1 MELPMR
7 GDFYA
12 KIRKFTLTAKGAR
25 KKVVTVLLQNPEEA
39 AFMTI
44 EGLATVSGVSA
55 GMVSR
60 TVREI
65 GFDGFAD
72 MQNQIRQVVRKN
84 ISPSVRIQ
92 RARQDGSIFRDC
104 VRWEMRN
111 LAQLLKLNSE
121 DTIRK
126 AAAMLAKA
134 PAVHVLGLRSS
145 FAPAYSL
152 SFGLGQIRQNVNLM
166 DLSSGL
172 LAEQAKRL
180 SPKDLMVIISFP
192 RYVRESL
199 LMAQEAKTADCD
211 LLAITD
217 SFSSPLAMQAD
228 TALLAPFESSSYF
241 NSTIAMYG
249 ITNSLLVASAQVL
262 GEKGIQQL
270 ERLGII
276 ETRWKL
282 LINSE
287 DAWRPNLL
295 DEK

>member
-1 MELPMR
+1 MS

-12 KIRKFTLTAKGAR
+12 KIREFTVSAKGAR
-25 KKVVTVLLQNPEEA
+25 KKVVTFLLQKPEEA

-44 EGLATVSGVSA
+44 EGLAAASGVSA

-60 TVREI
+60 TVREM

-84 ISPSVRIQ
+84 ITPTSRIRRVRKEG
-92 RARQDGSIFRDC
+92 ASFRDT

-111 LAQLLKLNSE
+111 LANLLKLNSE
-121 DTIRK
+121 ETIR
-126 AAAMLAKA
+126 AAATMLAEA

-152 SFGLGQIRQNVNLM
+152 SFGLGQIREHVFLM

-172 LAEQAKRL
+172 LAEQAKRFK
-180 SPKDLMVIISFP
+180 PGDLMVLISFP

-199 LMAQEAKTADCD
+199 LMAQEAKTAGCRI
-211 LLAITD
+211 LAITD
-217 SFSSPLAMQAD
+217 SFSSPLTMQASI
-228 TALLAPFESSSYF
+228 ALLAPYESSSYF

-249 ITNSLLVASAQVL
+249 ITNTLLVETGQILGDKSAQ
-262 GEKGIQQL
+262 EL
-270 ERLGII
+270 ERLNVI

-295 DEK
+295 DGD

>member
-1 MELPMR
+1 MR

-12 KIRKFTLTAKGAR
+12 KIREFTLTAKGAR
-25 KKVVTVLLQNPEEA
+25 KKVVTFLLQKPEEA

-44 EGLATVSGVSA
+44 EGLAIASGVSA

-60 TVREI
+60 TVREM

-72 MQNQIRQVVRKN
+72 MQSQIRQVVRKN
-84 ISPSVRIQ
+84 ISSSIRIR
-92 RARQDGSIFRDC
+92 RARQDGSTFRDC
-104 VRWEMRN
+104 VRWEMHN
-111 LAQLLKLNSE
+111 LAQLMKLNCE

-126 AAAMLAKA
+126 AASMLAKA

-152 SFGLGQIRQNVNLM
+152 AFGLGQIRQNVNLM

-199 LMAQEAKTADCD
+199 LMAQEAKTAGCD
-211 LLAITD
+211 LLAVTD

-228 TALLAPFESSSYF
+228 MALLAPFESSSYF
-241 NSTIAMYG
+241 NSTVAMYG
-249 ITNSLLVASAQVL
+249 ITNSLLVTVAQFL
-262 GEKGIQQL
+262 GEKGVQQL
-270 ERLGII
+270 ERLSTI

-295 DEK
+295 DEN

>member
-1 MELPMR
+1 MR

-12 KIRKFTLTAKGAR
+12 KIREFTLTAKGAR
-25 KKVVTVLLQNPEEA
+25 KKVVTFLLQKPEEA

-44 EGLATVSGVSA
+44 EGLATASGVSA

-60 TVREI
+60 TVREM

-72 MQNQIRQVVRKN
+72 MQSQIRQVVRKN
-84 ISPSVRIQ
+84 ISSSIRIR
-92 RARQDGSIFRDC
+92 RARQDGSTFRDC
-104 VRWEMRN
+104 VRWEMHN
-111 LAQLLKLNSE
+111 LAQLMKLNCE
-121 DTIRK
+121 ETIRK
-126 AAAMLAKA
+126 AASMLAKA

-152 SFGLGQIRQNVNLM
+152 AFGLGQIKQNVNLM

-199 LMAQEAKTADCD
+199 LMAQEAKTAGCD

-228 TALLAPFESSSYF
+228 MALLAPFESSSYF
-241 NSTIAMYG
+241 NSTVAMYG
-249 ITNSLLVASAQVL
+249 ITNSLLVTVAQFL
-262 GEKGIQQL
+262 GEKGVQQL
-270 ERLGII
+270 ERLSTI

-295 DEK
+295 DEG

>member
-1 MELPMR
+1 MN
-7 GDFYA
+7 GDFYT
-12 KIRKFTLTAKGAR
+12 KIRDFTLSAKGAR
-25 KKVVTVLLQNPEEA
+25 KKIVTFLLQKPEEA

-44 EGLATVSGVSA
+44 EGLAAVSGVSA

-60 TVREI
+60 TVREM

-84 ISPSVRIQ
+84 ISPSARVRRI
-92 RARQDGSIFRDC
+92 RQEGTSFRDV

-111 LAQLLKLNSE
+111 LAQVLKLNSE
-121 DTIRK
+121 ESIFK
-126 AAAMLAKA
+126 AATMLARA

-152 SFGLGQIRQNVNLM
+152 VFGLGQVRPHVYLM

-172 LAEQAKRL
+172 LAEQAKRFG
-180 SPKDLMVIISFP
+180 PKDLAVLISFP

-199 LMAQEAKTADCD
+199 LMAQEAKSAGCD
-211 LLAITD
+211 ILAITD
-217 SFSSPLAMQAD
+217 SFSSPLTMQANL
-228 TALLAPFESSSYF
+228 ALLAPFESPSYF

-249 ITNSLLVASAQVL
+249 ITNALLVETAHIL
-262 GEKGIQQL
+262 GDKGVQEL
-270 ERLGII
+270 ERLNAI
-276 ETRWKL
+276 EQRWKL
-282 LINSE
+282 LINIE

-295 DEK
+295 DDKK

>member
-1 MELPMR
+1 MR

-12 KIRKFTLTAKGAR
+12 KIRDFTLTAKGAR
-25 KKVVTVLLQNPEEA
+25 KKVVTFLLQKPEEA

-44 EGLATVSGVSA
+44 EGLATASGVSA

-60 TVREI
+60 TVREM

-72 MQNQIRQVVRKN
+72 MQSQIRQVVRKN
-84 ISPSVRIQ
+84 ISSSIRIR
-92 RARQDGSIFRDC
+92 RARQDGSTFRDC
-104 VRWEMRN
+104 VRWEMHN
-111 LAQLLKLNSE
+111 LAQLMKLNCE

-126 AAAMLAKA
+126 AASMLAKA

-152 SFGLGQIRQNVNLM
+152 AFGLGQIKQNVNLM

-199 LMAQEAKTADCD
+199 LMAQEAKTAGCD

-228 TALLAPFESSSYF
+228 MALLAPFESSSYF
-241 NSTIAMYG
+241 NSTVAMYG
-249 ITNSLLVASAQVL
+249 ITNSLLVTVAQFL
-262 GEKGIQQL
+262 GEKGVQQL
-270 ERLGII
+270 ERLSTI

-295 DEK
+295 DEG